1 MRDFL
6 TMKDSLLISFG
17 RSFISGFSQIAS
29 ALGVSGDKLNE
40 LASVIDEYETTLQEI
55 YSTRNHLQSLTTKK
69 NSLRNTLKALIRALT
84 RKARSDSNLTN
95 TQLALVGL
103 KPRDRIR
110 TPSKTPETAPY
121 ITIDIQRNRQ
131 HVIGVYDY
139 ETANNRAKPEGV
151 IGAEIWVYVGNS
163 DEMTEKN
170 MRYIGTATRRRLSFT
185 HDEEDAGK
193 EAQYLA
199 RWINRRGERG
209 MWSNKSSATIA
220 H

>member
-6 TMKDSLLISFG
+6 TMKDSLLIGFG
-17 RSFISGFSQIAS
+17 RSFIRGFSQIAS

-40 LASVIDEYETTLQEI
+40 LETVIDEYETALQEI
-55 YSTRNHLQSLTTKK
+55 RAARNHLKSLTTKK
-69 NSLRNTLKALIRALT
+69 NGLRNKLKALIRSLT
-84 RKARSDSNLTN
+84 RKARSDSSLTD
-95 TQLALVGL
+95 TQLSFVGL

-110 TPSKTPETAPY
+110 TPGKTPETVPF
-121 ITIDIQRNRQ
+121 ITVEIKRNRQ

-139 ETANNRAKPEGV
+139 EDSTVKAKPEGV
-151 IGAEIWVYVGNS
+151 SGAEIWVYTGKA

-193 EAQYLA
+193 EAHFLA